1 MGGGG
6 MMKRQ
11 LPVKVVIINTQYVET
26 DAISFKSVV
35 QSLTGKDSTVAAA
48 GAAAT
53 VAAKLKSRSS
63 GASAFNYNNSNS
75 NSNSNSDSNAIER
88 VLERGVSFKD
98 FDRMLKELPS
108 LDELYT
114 LYAE

>member
-6 MMKRQ
+6 MKTREQ
-11 LPVKVVIINTQYVET
+11 LPVKVVIINTEYVET
-26 DAISFKSVV
+26 DAESFKSVV
-35 QSLTGKDSTVAAA
+35 QRLTGKHSTLAAA
-48 GAAAT
+48 AAEE
-53 VAAKLKSRSS
+53 KLKPPRSS
-63 GASAFNYNNSNS
+63 
-75 NSNSNSDSNAIER
+75 

-108 LDELYT
+108 LDELYI